1 MSQAKGGQER
11 EETAAIYN
19 QIIGAGMYNVQ
30 IHVIYCAHSDP
41 RDFFP
46 PYLNHLTMKQY
57 SSHPYVEKVHKA
69 NVSDQL

>member
-41 RDFFP
+41 RDFSPLF
-46 PYLNHLTMKQY
+46 K
-57 SSHPYVEKVHKA
+57 SSYNEAIFFSPIRGVG
-69 NVSDQL
+69 S